1 MHKPRGPTNRI
12 VAEGITH
19 PDQVTHTEKKKNNR
33 SRCTGRAKG
42 QIHVQW
48 ANLAEIIVLSL
59 KRNDESINVSLIR
72 EQSIVLGPLGLE
84 QNDVRPQTRVWR
96 STEGASGIQMLCL
109 LLSVIVTNTGF
120 LLSNPNNTGG
130 GAYGTDTGTVHA
142 HTAFRQFF
150 KQPEKCKRRVSPHSM
165 LHKEL
170 QATSETAIQIT
181 HQPQQNVTFPY
192 SSRIPSS
199 TTAFLVF
206 ICWYSTVCSSD
217 IIMCLY
223 D

>member
-19 PDQVTHTEKKKNNR
+19 PDQVTHTEKKKI
-33 SRCTGRAKG
+33 TDQDA
-42 QIHVQW
+42 
-48 ANLAEIIVLSL
+48 LAEQRGRFMYSGRTWQKSLSCRWKEMMSQLMSRLSGSKASYLDRWDLNKTTSGL
-59 KRNDESINVSLIR
+59 KLGCGEAGKEHRASKRFVSCSRSSWLT
-72 EQSIVLGPLGLE
+72 LAFCYPT
-84 QNDVRPQTRVWR
+84 QTTR
-96 STEGASGIQMLCL
+96 
-109 LLSVIVTNTGF
+109 
-120 LLSNPNNTGG
+120 GG

-142 HTAFRQFF
+142 HTAFRQFL
-150 KQPEKCKRRVSPHSM
+150 KQPEKCKRRVSPHSK